1 MPLRLLALLL
11 FLTSTCAPAPSVA
24 LPTTTPP
31 TASAAAFPVTLVD
44 FQGQS
49 VVVSARP
56 QRIVSIGP
64 SNTEFLFAL
73 GAADRVVGVDDF
85 SDEPAEAKAKEKV
98 GGVKPNVEKIVSL
111 RPDLVVSVKISD
123 GSLAKIAAQSITVL
137 VVDPVGASDVP
148 RTATLLGRAVG
159 VDGEKLARSIQ
170 EGVDA
175 VKLKAAT
182 LRKRRVYH
190 EIDASDPNKLFTVG
204 PGSFIHDLIE
214 IAGGTNVA
222 AGAGSPYP
230 QLSPEQVVRAD
241 PEVIVF
247 TSFGVTAA
255 QIAARPGWSVIT
267 AVKNRRIAKVEGSLM
282 DRPGP
287 RLPGAA
293 EAYYRILAEI
303 P

>member
-1 MPLRLLALLL
+1 MQLRLIALLL
-11 FLTSTCAPAPSVA
+11 LVASACAPTPAPATSVAPSPSA
-24 LPTTTPP
+24 
-31 TASAAAFPVTLVD
+31 AAAFPVAVTD

-49 VVVSARP
+49 VLISTRP

-73 GAADRVVGVDDF
+73 GAAGRVVGVDDF
-85 SDEPAEAKAKEKV
+85 SDEPSEAKTKEKV
-98 GGVKPNVEKIVSL
+98 GGVKPNVEKIVAL

-123 GSLAKIAAQSITVL
+123 GSLQRIAAQSVVVL
-137 VVDPVGASDVP
+137 VVDPQGASDVA
-148 RTATLLGRAVG
+148 RTATLLGRAIG
-159 VDGEKLARSIQ
+159 ADGEKLARSIQ
-170 EGVDA
+170 DGVDA
-175 VKLKAAT
+175 VKAKAGT
-182 LRKRRVYH
+182 LPKRRVYH

-222 AGAGSPYP
+222 ASAGTPYP

-267 AVKNRRIAKVEGSLM
+267 AVKNRRIVKVEGSLM

-287 RLPGAA
+287 RLAQAA
-293 EAYYRILAEI
+293 EAYYRILSETR
-303 P
+303 